1 MATLE
6 NQINSLSTAGF
17 SNQEK
22 EAWKKDKVETLS
34 KAGFTTQEI
43 AKDLGYKEINLT
55 PIRNFWNKI
64 ITLGK
69 EEHEKI
75 YSETILDL
83 LFKKEK
89 KN

>member
-1 MATLE
+1 ME
-6 NQINSLSTAGF
+6 
-17 SNQEK
+17 
-22 EAWKKDKVETLS
+22 KDKVETLS

-69 EEHEKI
+69 KEEHEKI
-75 YSETILDL
+75 YSELEQLNAQNDERGFFQKRKRRISW
-83 LFKKEK
+83 
-89 KN
+89 